1 MITRFWPTH
10 CFVTEVAGSMTTVSA
25 MAFLSI
31 GPLNGITIGSAVA
44 TFVLFWMPLRS
55 AATMLDVDWFWR

>member
-25 MAFLSI
+25 IAFLSI
-31 GPLNGITIGSAVA
+31 GPVNRITIGSPVA
-44 TFVLFWMPLRS
+44 TFVLFWR
-55 AATMLDVDWFWR
+55 